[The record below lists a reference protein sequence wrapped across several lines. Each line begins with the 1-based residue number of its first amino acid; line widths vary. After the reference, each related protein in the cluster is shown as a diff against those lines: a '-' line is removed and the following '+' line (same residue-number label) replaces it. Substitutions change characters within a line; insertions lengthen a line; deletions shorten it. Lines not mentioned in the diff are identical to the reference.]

1 MYRLIDITKDEYEKL
16 PTLNKNSSEA
26 ELKIFSN
33 NELIKKYNNPEDSD
47 LEKIEYLIFNYQNK
61 LKTQVPLGPVYIG
74 EEFCGTL
81 LKYFPD
87 AYHFN
92 ILKKINNTNIKINR
106 LKILMNRLV
115 ELCKN
120 NLYTTDLHS
129 SNVLLTKDKL
139 DVEIIDIDR
148 NGIEISSSFNKDLYN
163 YVTYEYNKLILEILF
178 EEYNPIL
185 STSSKRTSEILELYK
200 IKNYYIDY
208 IINRKTTFKFSK
220 EFLEYIEKDKIILKN

>member
-1 MYRLIDITKDEYEKL
+1 MYGEISWKVDNKEEYREFKDIE
-16 PTLNKNSSEA
+16 SSQAWGMENYK
-26 ELKIFSN
+26 EWSENYKKVM
-33 NELIKKYNNPEDSD
+33 KKYS
-47 LEKIEYLIFNYQNK
+47 K
-61 LKTQVPLGPVYIG
+61 
-74 EEFCGTL
+74 
-81 LKYFPD
+81 
-87 AYHFN
+87 
-92 ILKKINNTNIKINR
+92 
-106 LKILMNRLV
+106 
-115 ELCKN
+115 LCKN